1 MTMELN
7 GYAFWRCFAFSE
19 TAASFFDKLIGDMP
33 PEFYIRDF
41 NPRPNE
47 AL

>member
-1 MTMELN
+1 MTMELT

-33 PEFYIRDF
+33 PEFYICDF